1 VLELQLDCA
10 PLSDK
15 YFFVLGQMDMWGAMN
30 NLVSLGSAPNS
41 EDQALYTQ
49 RIMNQTDRLAFY
61 QLSLLLGNAN
71 FSTVYSQAPSEVRA
85 RFFGTWVPSLC

>member
-1 VLELQLDCA
+1 
-10 PLSDK
+10 
-15 YFFVLGQMDMWGAMN
+15 MDLWGAMN
-30 NLVSLGSAPNS
+30 NLVALGGASNP

-71 FSTVYSQAPSEVRA
+71 FSTVYAQTAEEVCSVYLFRYL
-85 RFFGTWVPSLC
+85 S